1 MLLHKPWSSPY
12 NFEQQCWNQKQIL
25 SAIWIFNLIK
35 LWNYTKIARATEN
48 LNYHPGWLKKKREP
62 STSWRHAWINSEWQ
76 ESRSE
81 FPQALSSELLSVFF
95 AAYCRSDLQDLKGC
109 PGGCDKLHDFLDV
122 EDLESKLRSKTEM
135 KDRCYQLVKSLAI
148 KICFRCFRASA
159 NIYDEQK
166 KFDHLKKLIQ
176 ETQRVDLNEFD
187 FIVEA
192 LEQRSG
198 FTKHAAIKFVIE
210 NTTNT
215 QNALQAIERFILL
228 SGMPLSAFTT

>member
-1 MLLHKPWSSPY
+1 MRLVES
-12 NFEQQCWNQKQIL
+12 E
-25 SAIWIFNLIK
+25 
-35 LWNYTKIARATEN
+35 ARD
-48 LNYHPGWLKKKREP
+48 GRWLKEKRDP
-62 STSWRHAWINSEWQ
+62 STSWGHAWINSEWQ
-76 ESRSE
+76 AFKRNKNQGPDLIKP
-81 FPQALSSELLSVFF
+81 FPLNCARADPQAEAEFVLSVFF
-95 AAYCRSDLQDLKGC
+95 SAYCRSDLQDLKGC
-109 PGGCDKLHDFLDV
+109 AGGCNKLHDFLDV
-122 EDLESKLRSKTEM
+122 EGLETKLILKTDM
-135 KDRCYQLVKSLAI
+135 RDRCYELVKTFAI
-148 KICFRCFRASA
+148 KIRFRCFRTFA
-159 NIYDEQK
+159 NIYAEQK

-176 ETQRVDLNEFD
+176 ETQRVDHNEFD